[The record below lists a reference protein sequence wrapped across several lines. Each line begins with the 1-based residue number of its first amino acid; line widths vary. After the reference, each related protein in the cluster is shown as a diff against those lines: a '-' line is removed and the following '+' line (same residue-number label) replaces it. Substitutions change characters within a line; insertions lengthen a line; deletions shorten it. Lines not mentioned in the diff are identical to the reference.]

1 MPCASSSLLCRMG
14 TTLSNERTMLAWV
27 RTVLAIVRSTFAFYG
42 LTGTAGLG
50 EESLSAV
57 RYMMATVHARHYDW
71 YEYYFISCVIIVVD
85 GVGCYPHVRDRRDS
99 LRERRRPASREGPP
113 AVAQGRGEQKE
124 TPASIAQAIR
134 RPVCRVP
141 MTPFLL
147 MVFTC
152 TVMHSAATYRGMWC
166 KGKDC

>member
-1 MPCASSSLLCRMG
+1 MG

-71 YEYYFISCVIIVVD
+71 SEYC
-85 GVGCYPHVRDRRDS
+85 
-99 LRERRRPASREGPP
+99 
-113 AVAQGRGEQKE
+113 
-124 TPASIAQAIR
+124 
-134 RPVCRVP
+134 
-141 MTPFLL
+141 
-147 MVFTC
+147 
-152 TVMHSAATYRGMWC
+152 
-166 KGKDC
+166 